1 MTRTR
6 HKKRAGK
13 NKNKYY
19 ILGLTIILLCGGITV
34 SIYSRT
40 SENEITSTNSPT
52 IKENLELGLQPDLD
66 PELTPEVPIY
76 YYENDKEDRYLA
88 YELLHPEMEKDEIIW
103 RVNAGID
110 QPHYTLINEISNT
123 QDEILLVNKYN
134 KLPDDFVPEQL
145 VPLSSGPL
153 VTPATKEAYEQMVK
167 DARNEGYTIRGASA
181 YRSISYQKD
190 VYNRYLNQDPQEVV
204 DTYSARPGFSE
215 HHTGRTIDL
224 DNISSSMDDFE
235 DTKEAKWITEN
246 AYKYGFIVRYPKNCE
261 DITGYMYEPWHITY
275 VGTKIANEMKTFGI
289 ETLEEYW
296 VKYVDHSPI
305 ISIES

>member
-1 MTRTR
+1 MARTR

-19 ILGLTIILLCGGITV
+19 IIGLTMILLCGGITV

-40 SENEITSTNSPT
+40 SENETTSTNRPP
-52 IKENLELGLQPDLD
+52 IKENLEPGLKPDLD
-66 PELTPEVPIY
+66 PELPSEVPVY
-76 YYENDKEDRYLA
+76 YYESDKEDRYLA
-88 YELLHPEMEKDEIIW
+88 YELLHPELEKDEIIW

-110 QPHYTLINEISNT
+110 QPHYTLVNEISNT

-190 VYNRYLNQDPQEVV
+190 VYNRYLAQDPQQIV

-224 DNISSSMDDFE
+224 DNISSSMDNFGN
-235 DTKEAKWITEN
+235 TKEAKWIAEN
-246 AYKYGFIVRYPKNCE
+246 AYKYGFIIRYPENCE

-275 VGTKIANEMKTFGI
+275 VGTKIANEMKMFGI

-296 VKYVDHSPI
+296 VKYMDHSPI
-305 ISIES
+305 TG

>member
-1 MTRTR
+1 MARTR

-19 ILGLTIILLCGGITV
+19 IIGLTMILLCGGITV

-40 SENEITSTNSPT
+40 SENETTSTNRPP
-52 IKENLELGLQPDLD
+52 IKENLEPGLKPDLD
-66 PELTPEVPIY
+66 PELPSEVPVY
-76 YYENDKEDRYLA
+76 YYESDKEDRYLA
-88 YELLHPEMEKDEIIW
+88 YELLHPELEKDEIIW

-110 QPHYTLINEISNT
+110 QPHYTLVNEISNT

-145 VPLSSGPL
+145 VPLSSGPR

-190 VYNRYLNQDPQEVV
+190 VYNRYLAQDPQQIV

-224 DNISSSMDDFE
+224 DNISSSMDNFGN
-235 DTKEAKWITEN
+235 TKEAKWIAEN
-246 AYKYGFIVRYPKNCE
+246 AYKYGFIIRYPENCE

-275 VGTKIANEMKTFGI
+275 VGTKIANEMKMFGI

-296 VKYVDHSPI
+296 VKYMDHSPI
-305 ISIES
+305 TG